1 MEKLPQWKQGTPAVL
16 CVAGPHAIP
25 VSTYVRASDD
35 RILVALGS
43 RRETL
48 ARLRKSPRAA
58 FCVLGAGVAFTA
70 HCDATVVRDSLAVA
84 QTNAAVE
91 LKVERVQ
98 DHLADGRTE
107 LLDGPRWRW
116 RDERAAEAAPAIL
129 GELRKLAGIRSS

>member
-1 MEKLPQWKQGTPAVL
+1 VL

-25 VSTYVRASDD
+25 VSTYVRAGDD

-48 ARLRKSPRAA
+48 ARLRESPRAA

-70 HCDATVVRDSLAVA
+70 HCDATVVRDSLTVA
-84 QTNAAVE
+84 ETNTAVE

-107 LLDGPRWRW
+107 LLDGARWRW
-116 RDERAAEAAPAIL
+116 RDEGAAAVAPAIL
-129 GELRKLAGIRSS
+129 SELRKLAEIPSN